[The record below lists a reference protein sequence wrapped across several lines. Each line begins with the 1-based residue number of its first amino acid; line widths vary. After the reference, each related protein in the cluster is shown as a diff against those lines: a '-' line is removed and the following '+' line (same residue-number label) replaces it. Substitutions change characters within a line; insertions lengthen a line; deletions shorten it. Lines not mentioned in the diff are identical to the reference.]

1 MQIGSQRLK
10 LLRIGSIRI
19 EYAQVQAGKD
29 GENLPVINSPQRF
42 NLLPVAH
49 SCGHINKLYV
59 ISKCIEVCEH
69 SLTSVKRSFLI
80 AIKF

>member
-1 MQIGSQRLK
+1 MFSSFVQIVSQRLK

-29 GENLPVINSPQRF
+29 GENLPVINSSQGF

-59 ISKCIEVCEH
+59 ISLKSVSIL
-69 SLTSVKRSFLI
+69 SLQSSE
-80 AIKF
+80 AS

>member
-1 MQIGSQRLK
+1 MFSSFVQIVSQRLK

-29 GENLPVINSPQRF
+29 GENLPVINSPQCF

-59 ISKCIEVCEH
+59 ISLKSVSIL
-69 SLTSVKRSFLI
+69 SLQSSE
-80 AIKF
+80 AS